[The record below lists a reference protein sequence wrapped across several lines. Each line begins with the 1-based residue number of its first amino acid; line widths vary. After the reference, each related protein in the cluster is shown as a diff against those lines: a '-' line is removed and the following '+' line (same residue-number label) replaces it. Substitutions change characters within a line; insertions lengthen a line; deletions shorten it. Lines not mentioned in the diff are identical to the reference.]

1 MYGEEV
7 DHTGV
12 VEVLEESHVAE
23 EDKVVGM
30 AADTLE
36 EAWTKR
42 LPYTKT
48 FP

>member
-42 LPYTKT
+42 LPYAKT